1 MEMAAEDSS
10 DLEHLKKT
18 ETAYSAAKRDC
29 GTVLES
35 MRANTVISSP
45 MRKKNEDKI
54 DKALLELS
62 SISINEMLMEVRGLW
77 FELDG
82 DRGLLE

>member
-1 MEMAAEDSS
+1 M
-10 DLEHLKKT
+10 
-18 ETAYSAAKRDC
+18 SATKREG
-29 GTVLES
+29 GTGMES

-45 MRKKNEDKI
+45 MRKNEEVI